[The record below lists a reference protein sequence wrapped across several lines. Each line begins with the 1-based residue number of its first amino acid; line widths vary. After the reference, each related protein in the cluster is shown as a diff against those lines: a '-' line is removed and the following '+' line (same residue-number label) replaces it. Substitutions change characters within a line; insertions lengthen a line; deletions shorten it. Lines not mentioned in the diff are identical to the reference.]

1 MTIFGL
7 VPVPKSQPRTG
18 HTRAPVYTRNPGHTS
33 RATVTT
39 NCVVLTEGGPFHSSI
54 CEHSIATALKRPS
67 AAAALRPDGR
77 QTAWLARWFRA
88 PRKSDFVKCLT
99 RLQCAPTIRSTFAS
113 GGRRPGRVHE
123 VRSKCDH
130 PSSSRHPTVS
140 LYLNPYRCAPRHVVC
155 VAERRVLAITLPY
168 LTGLCVPYRCAGR
181 RRSQLPRL
189 GDERMEARM
198 QSQLPRLGDE
208 RFLRSGPAA

>member
-54 CEHSIATALKRPS
+54 CELSIATALKRPS
-67 AAAALRPDGR
+67 AAALRPDGR

-99 RLQCAPTIRSTFAS
+99 RLQCAPTIRSTFAL
-113 GGRRPGRVHE
+113 GGLGRVHE

>member
-54 CEHSIATALKRPS
+54 CELSIATALKRPS
-67 AAAALRPDGR
+67 AAALRPDGR

-113 GGRRPGRVHE
+113 GGRVGFT
-123 VRSKCDH
+123 KCDQSAIT
-130 PSSSRHPTVS
+130 PP
-140 LYLNPYRCAPRHVVC
+140 
-155 VAERRVLAITLPY
+155 VLAIQRSPCTLILIAAPLATWCAFCRKACISYYLTLPY
-168 LTGLCVPYRCAGR
+168 RSLCTLSLRRPPPLTTAPTWR
-181 RRSQLPRL
+181 
-189 GDERMEARM
+189 
-198 QSQLPRLGDE
+198 
-208 RFLRSGPAA
+208 